1 MVREVPSDNR
11 LKPDPLLGDGVVQA
25 PSKSRFDLMKLGGQP
40 PLHGGAT
47 DQKLPCSIYSARVSK
62 AEKVEGLWFPLPV
75 EPPAVPVCEATEPY
89 QARFLRVEF
98 QRESPESLAQFL
110 LEASSIILILSKAEI
125 ARRLEIG
132 RTSVRRMLVP
142 QEPQ

>member
-1 MVREVPSDNR
+1 
-11 LKPDPLLGDGVVQA
+11 
-25 PSKSRFDLMKLGGQP
+25 MKLGGQP